1 VNFLRTLNSLNT
13 AKARLP
19 GTAETFHGS
28 AKESPMRI
36 TTGRTLMALTV
47 TCACLLTTAFGVT
60 GARANLAST
69 TVKVTAT
76 GPARMVTPTL
86 LGLNGVNTTG
96 PQWDNSA
103 FDSVLKKFAP
113 GVIRYPGGTVA
124 NYWSWP
130 DGWFQPGEWPGEPAK
145 AVKDTLPVFGT
156 GLAAAGATP
165 LFDLNT
171 VTINGAIGS
180 DAENTT
186 MLDQQLQALR
196 SAAGDGLPV
205 KMVEL
210 GNELY
215 QSGYISTGPDGQDYA
230 KRFPSAA
237 DYATQMNAWI
247 SALHSTFPGVK
258 VAAVATDA
266 NDVPGIAPR
275 RSTWN
280 ATMLPLL
287 KGEDAVTIHDNLRV
301 YDASSSPA
309 TVLAYPYLHFQK
321 LKAHELALFQ
331 SDQLPVWVTEF
342 NLADQTPGH
351 VFQGTWLHG
360 LFVAA
365 QALLFTG
372 DPDITYAGL
381 DATIGTALAPIFSST
396 QGFGSGGP
404 ATVRLAL
411 SAAGTT
417 MSMIQAA
424 FDRASAAQVL
434 SFTPS
439 PALGTTGAPALLG
452 QVLTTQGGPK
462 LLLANLSLQPV
473 TLDISAILPGALTV
487 TQVTAP
493 SIMTKV
499 TGPGSTKTSTST
511 ASGTV
516 QIEPYALADISG

>member
-1 VNFLRTLNSLNT
+1 
-13 AKARLP
+13 
-19 GTAETFHGS
+19 
-28 AKESPMRI
+28 MRI
-36 TTGRTLMALTV
+36 TSGRALAVLPV
-47 TCACLLTTAFGVT
+47 TCACLLTSAFGVT
-60 GARANLAST
+60 EARTNLAST
-69 TVKVTAT
+69 TVKVTST
-76 GPARMVTPTL
+76 GPVRTVTATL

-96 PQWDNSA
+96 PQWDNSPL
-103 FDSVLKKFAP
+103 DSVLSKFAP

-130 DGWFQPGEWPGEPAK
+130 DGWFQPGKWPGEPAK
-145 AVKDTLPVFGT
+145 AVNDTLPVFRT
-156 GLAAAGATP
+156 GLAAAGARP

-180 DAENTT
+180 ATDSPAQ
-186 MLDQQLQALR
+186 LDQQLQALQ

-215 QSGYISTGPDGQDYA
+215 QSGYISTGPDRQDYA

-247 SALHSTFPGVK
+247 SALHSAFQRVK

-266 NDVPGIAPR
+266 NDVNGISPR

-280 ATMLPLL
+280 ASVLPLL

-301 YDASSSPA
+301 FDASSSPA
-309 TVLAYPYLHFQK
+309 TVLAYPCLHVQK
-321 LKAHELALFQ
+321 LKAHELALFH
-331 SDQLPVWVTEF
+331 SDRLPVWVTEF
-342 NLADQTPGH
+342 NLADQTQGH

-360 LFVAA
+360 MFVAA

-381 DATIGTALAPIFSST
+381 NATIGGASAPIFSST

-411 SAAGTT
+411 TAAGTT
-417 MSMIQAA
+417 LSMIQAP
-424 FDRASAAQVL
+424 FHRASAAQVL
-434 SFTPS
+434 SFSPS

-452 QVLTTQGGPK
+452 EVLTTHGGPEV
-462 LLLANLSLQPV
+462 LLANLSSQPV
-473 TLDISAILPGALTV
+473 TLDVSAVLPGALTV

-493 SIMTKV
+493 SITTKV
-499 TGPGSTKTSTST
+499 TGPGSTETSTSV

>member
-1 VNFLRTLNSLNT
+1 
-13 AKARLP
+13 
-19 GTAETFHGS
+19 
-28 AKESPMRI
+28 MRI
-36 TTGRTLMALTV
+36 TTGRALAALPV
-47 TCACLLTTAFGVT
+47 ICACLLTTAFGVT
-60 GARANLAST
+60 GVRTNLAST

-76 GPARMVTPTL
+76 GGVRTVTPTL

-96 PQWDNSA
+96 PQWDNSP
-103 FDSVLKKFAP
+103 FDAVLKRFAP

-145 AVKDTLPVFGT
+145 AVNDTLPVFGT

-215 QSGYISTGPDGQDYA
+215 QSGYISTGPDGQDYT

-247 SALHSTFPGVK
+247 SALHTAFPGVK
-258 VAAVATDA
+258 VAVVATDA

-275 RSTWN
+275 RSSWN
-280 ATMLPLL
+280 ATVLPLL

-309 TVLAYPYLHFQK
+309 TVLAYPFLHFQK
-321 LKAHELALFQ
+321 LKAHELALFH

-381 DATIGTALAPIFSST
+381 DATIGADLAPIFSST

-417 MSMIQAA
+417 MSMIQSA

-434 SFTPS
+434 SFSPS

-452 QVLTTQGGPK
+452 LVLTTQGGPEV
-462 LLLANLSLQPV
+462 LLVNLSAQPV
-473 TLDISAILPGALTV
+473 TLDVSAILPGALTV

-493 SIMTKV
+493 SIATKV
-499 TGPGSTKTSTST
+499 TGPGSTETSTST

>member
-1 VNFLRTLNSLNT
+1 MRVTSGRALATLSV
-13 AKARLP
+13 
-19 GTAETFHGS
+19 
-28 AKESPMRI
+28 I
-36 TTGRTLMALTV
+36 CV
-47 TCACLLTTAFGVT
+47 CLLTTAFGGT
-60 GARANLAST
+60 GVKTNLAST
-69 TVKVTAT
+69 TVKVTAAGGVRT
-76 GPARMVTPTL
+76 VTPTL

-96 PQWDNSA
+96 PQWDNSP
-103 FDSVLKKFAP
+103 FDSVLKRFAP

-145 AVKDTLPVFGT
+145 AVNDSLPVFGT

-186 MLDQQLQALR
+186 LLEQQLQALR

-215 QSGYISTGPDGQDYA
+215 QSGYISTGPDGQDYTT
-230 KRFPSAA
+230 RFPSAA

-247 SALHSTFPGVK
+247 SALHSAFPGVK

-266 NDVPGIAPR
+266 NDVPGVAPR

-280 ATMLPLL
+280 ASMLPLL

-301 YDASSSPA
+301 LDASSSPT

-321 LKAHELALFQ
+321 LKAHELALFH
-331 SDQLPVWVTEF
+331 SDRLPVWVTEF
-342 NLADQTPGH
+342 NLADQTQGH

-396 QGFGSGGP
+396 HGFGSGGP

-417 MSMIQAA
+417 LSMIQSA
-424 FDRASAAQVL
+424 FHRASAAQVL
-434 SFTPS
+434 SFSPS

-452 QVLTTQGGPK
+452 LVLTTQGGPEV
-462 LLLANLSLQPV
+462 LLENLSAQPV
-473 TLDISAILPGALTV
+473 TLDVSAVLPGALTV
-487 TQVTAP
+487 TQVTAA

-499 TGPGSTKTSTST
+499 TGPGSTETSTST

-516 QIEPYALADISG
+516 SIGPYALADISG

>member
-1 VNFLRTLNSLNT
+1 
-13 AKARLP
+13 
-19 GTAETFHGS
+19 
-28 AKESPMRI
+28 MRI
-36 TTGRTLMALTV
+36 RTGRALAALPV
-47 TCACLLTTAFGVT
+47 TCACLLTTAFGVSGVRT
-60 GARANLAST
+60 NLAST

-76 GPARMVTPTL
+76 GPVRTVTPTL

-96 PQWDNSA
+96 PQWDNSP
-103 FDSVLKKFAP
+103 FDSALKKFAP

-145 AVKDTLPVFGT
+145 AVNDTLPVFGT

-215 QSGYISTGPDGQDYA
+215 QSGYISTGPDGQDYT
-230 KRFPSAA
+230 KRFPTAA

-247 SALHSTFPGVK
+247 SALHSAFPGVK

-266 NDVPGIAPR
+266 NDVIGVAPR
-275 RSTWN
+275 RSSWN
-280 ATMLPLL
+280 ASVLPLL

-301 YDASSSPA
+301 SDASSSPA

-321 LKAHELALFQ
+321 LKAHELALFH

-342 NLADQTPGH
+342 NLADVTPGH

-396 QGFGSGGP
+396 KGFGGGGP
-404 ATVRLAL
+404 ATVPLAL

-417 MSMIQAA
+417 LSMIQAA
-424 FDRASAAQVL
+424 LHRASAAQML
-434 SFTPS
+434 SFSPS
-439 PALGTTGAPALLG
+439 PALGSTGAPALLG
-452 QVLTTQGGPK
+452 QVLTTHGGPEV
-462 LLLANLSLQPV
+462 LLANLSAQPV
-473 TLDISAILPGALTV
+473 TLDVSAVLPGALTV
-487 TQVTAP
+487 TQVSAP
-493 SIMTKV
+493 SLATKV
-499 TGPGSTKTSTST
+499 TGPGSTQTSTST